1 VFAGYRGD
9 VIQAIK
15 IGKGLTVSL
24 VFDQFFGAAVEE
36 TDMGVQ
42 IPHKLQVER
51 SNEVVKLSLV
61 PTYFAVKF
69 CYHSETTVSCWVTRT
84 EIYHHVCNFSFFWRE
99 FFGVVRTSFQ
109 FRGEVVGV
117 HHDALELIHPFC
129 VRVPRF
135 VPSNVDILQFRNHSS
150 QNSDV
155 RHCFQN

>member
-51 SNEVVKLSLV
+51 SNEVVKFGTYLLRRQVLLS
-61 PTYFAVKF
+61 FGD
-69 CYHSETTVSCWVTRT
+69 
-84 EIYHHVCNFSFFWRE
+84 NRE
-99 FFGVVRTSFQ
+99 LLG
-109 FRGEVVGV
+109 
-117 HHDALELIHPFC
+117 DK
-129 VRVPRF
+129 
-135 VPSNVDILQFRNHSS
+135 DRNLSP
-150 QNSDV
+150 
-155 RHCFQN
+155 CL